1 MTENSYL
8 CLRNHDG
15 SQELFITG
23 RKIMAVLE
31 KIVVQ
36 DFRNIVLA
44 ELEFS
49 ANINCISGG
58 NGEGKTNLMDAVWY
72 LSMTKSAFRS
82 SDRDNFRFGTDMF
95 SISGVYAMPDGLHS
109 RYSIKVSAKGEKKL
123 RRDDKPYPRVSQH
136 IGELPVVMVSPDD
149 NSLVSD
155 SGEDRRR
162 FLNMV
167 LSQMDREYLSDVQ
180 QYNRLLSQR
189 NILLKSPSPDL
200 SLLEIMDMRMDASA
214 SRIYGRRK
222 EFVSELSPVVEKYY
236 RMLSGGKESVRISY
250 RSDMDK
256 EALTDILLA
265 ARNRDLALGYTS
277 AGPQRDDLV
286 FMMDGHPMRR
296 CGSQGQQ
303 KSFLVSLKFAQYEL
317 MKLRFGVPP
326 TLLLDDVFDKLDMD
340 RTANLLSMVAG
351 SDFGQIF
358 ITDSNK
364 VRLSGIVDG
373 ITEDRAYFET
383 SGGNFRRL

>member
-1 MTENSYL
+1 
-8 CLRNHDG
+8 
-15 SQELFITG
+15 
-23 RKIMAVLE
+23 MAVLE

-36 DFRNIVLA
+36 DYRNIALA

-58 NGEGKTNLMDAVWY
+58 NGEGKTNLIDAIWY

-82 SDRDNFRFGTDMF
+82 SDRDNFRYGSDAFSLSGTYLMQN
-95 SISGVYAMPDGLHS
+95 ALKS
-109 RYSIKVSAKGEKKL
+109 RFSIKVASKGEKKL
-123 RRDDKPYPRVSQH
+123 RRDDKPYPRISEH

-149 NSLVSD
+149 VSLVSD

-167 LSQMDREYLSDVQ
+167 LSQMDKEYLSDVQ
-180 QYNRLLSQR
+180 QYNRLLNQR
-189 NILLKSPSPDL
+189 NTVLKTDRPD
-200 SLLEIMDMRMDASA
+200 SALLEIMDERMETYAQ
-214 SRIYGRRK
+214 RIYERRK
-222 EFVSELSPVVEKYY
+222 AFAGDLSPVVERYY
-236 RMLSGGKESVRISY
+236 QVLSGGREAVDISY
-250 RSDMDK
+250 KSDLDK
-256 EALTDILLA
+256 GTLKDILAA
-265 ARNRDLALGYTS
+265 ARNRDIALGYTS

-286 FMMDGHPMRR
+286 FGMDGHPIRR

-317 MKLRFGVPP
+317 MKKSFGVPP
-326 TLLLDDVFDKLDMD
+326 MLLLDDVFDKLDMD
-340 RTANLLSMVAG
+340 RTGNLLAMVAG
-351 SDFGQIF
+351 NDFGQIF

-364 VRLSGIVDG
+364 VRLSGIVDR

-383 SGGNFRRL
+383 SGGSFRKEKIR